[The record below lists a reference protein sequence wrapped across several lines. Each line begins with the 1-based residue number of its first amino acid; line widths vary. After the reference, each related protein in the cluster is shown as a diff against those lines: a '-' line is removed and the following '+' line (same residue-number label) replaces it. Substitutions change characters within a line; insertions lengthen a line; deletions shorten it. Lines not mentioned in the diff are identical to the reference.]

1 MGGIR
6 RKNELQATIFVIYML
21 KQILWKGISM
31 SPITIRRSD
40 ERGHFNHGWLDTF
53 HTFSFGDYRDP
64 EHMGF
69 RSLRV
74 INQDVVAPGQGFGMH
89 PHRDMEIITYV
100 LDGELEHRDSLGNG
114 EVLRPG
120 EVQRMTAGTGV
131 LHSEFN
137 HSKTTPV
144 HLLQIWLYPER
155 KGLTPGYEQ
164 KSFAVKEGRSIDL
177 LASSTGEGGSV
188 HVHQDVRLYRA
199 VLQPGAVET
208 LAIGEGRGVYVQ
220 VARGVLRVNGHELR
234 AGDAAAVEQ
243 VNELEL
249 EGVEKAEALVF
260 DLA

>member
-1 MGGIR
+1 M
-6 RKNELQATIFVIYML
+6 AV
-21 KQILWKGISM
+21 
-31 SPITIRRSD
+31 TIRRSG
-40 ERGHFNHGWLDTF
+40 ERGHFDHGWLDTF

-64 EHMGF
+64 AHMGF

-74 INQDVVAPGQGFGMH
+74 INEDVVAPGQGFGMH

-100 LDGELEHRDSLGNG
+100 LEGELEHRDSMGNG

-137 HSKTTPV
+137 HSKSSPV
-144 HLLQIWLYPER
+144 HLLQIWLFPER
-155 KGLTPGYEQ
+155 KGLEPGYEQ
-164 KSFAVKEGRSIDL
+164 KAFPVQDGRPIDL

-188 HVHQDVRLYRA
+188 PVHQDVRLYRA
-199 VLQPGAVET
+199 VLPPGLTET
-208 LAIGEGRGVYVQ
+208 LAIGAGRGVYVQ

-234 AGDAAAVEQ
+234 AGDAAAIEDAAEV
-243 VNELEL
+243 EL
-249 EGVEKAEALVF
+249 EGVERAEALVF